1 MITRRQVV
9 AWSLVATLA
18 GGAFLT
24 YLLLGVSPFLPE
36 GQPNYAAVL
45 LFFAA
50 VMALAAGLGTLAALA
65 LHRRWPSLAG
75 AGRDPR
81 DEAAPSVAL
90 RQGLFLAVAAGVT
103 LLLAFLRVLD
113 AAFVL
118 VTVVLLGLL
127 EAFLQNRQ
135 S

>member
-9 AWSLVATLA
+9 VWSSVAMLA
-18 GGAFLT
+18 GGALT
-24 YLLLGVSPFLPE
+24 AYLLLSVSPALPE
-36 GQPNYAAVL
+36 GQPNYPAIL

-50 VMALAAGLGTLAALA
+50 VMAFVAGLGALVALA
-65 LHRRWPSLAG
+65 LHRRWPALAG
-75 AGRDPR
+75 AGREPR
-81 DEAAPSVAL
+81 DQAAPSVAL

-103 LLLAFLRVLD
+103 LLLAFLQVLD
-113 AAFVL
+113 IAFVL

-135 S
+135 T